1 MGLPDLSFLAAS
13 DALPWLD
20 RRERYV
26 HAALH
31 ERSAFL
37 LVLHVVGIVL
47 FSVLLGRLTSP
58 AYFASPLWL
67 GGDAAVR

>member
-1 MGLPDLSFLAAS
+1 MGLPDLSFLAES

-31 ERSAFL
+31 DRATL
-37 LVLHVVGIVL
+37 LLALHVVGIVA
-47 FSVLLGRLTSP
+47 FSCLLGRLTSP
-58 AYFASPLWL
+58 AYFVSPLWL
-67 GGDAAVR
+67 GEAVR